1 MAERRR
7 SHGSPSG
14 GAVAAGGAI
23 TVASA
28 IVVFVAISIV
38 LYCFDAW
45 DGALPRR
52 RGGHRGDG
60 TAGSNGA
67 TRTRGVDPE
76 LLRSPPVTVYVYRAA
91 VPGSK
96 EDAAECSVC
105 LAELEDGE
113 EARFLPCCGH
123 GFHAECVDM
132 WLASHTTCP
141 LCRLT
146 VSKPDPDSSQTP
158 TPASALRPL
167 PPEPANLPRSV
178 LLGVS
183 DQGAVTAVN
192 MTSDDGD
199 DTTASASTA
208 AAPVPVIEI
217 PELAPVPTPTPRDA
231 AKSSLEAVV
240 WSFGRQGPSSS
251 SSCTCGGAGEVA
263 DVGQGISVTVG
274 MAVAEAQLPSEATR
288 PVRPRD
294 LLCSDGPPDVS
305 FDGGEATHDCAGG
318 GFALQKKL
326 SALGSYPVYTP
337 CDSNRGW
344 HGEWFY
350 IRNLVEVPF
359 LPFTGRRLEKQENWS
374 WGPASRQKKK
384 VELQKL
390 M

>member
-1 MAERRR
+1 MAA
-7 SHGSPSG
+7 PAALAAG
-14 GAVAAGGAI
+14 GAMTAGGAI

-28 IVVFVAISIV
+28 IVIFVAISIG
-38 LYCFDAW
+38 FK
-45 DGALPRR
+45 R
-52 RGGHRGDG
+52 RGACTASTRGTAKATAPCRGRRGDG

-76 LLRSPPVTVYVYRAA
+76 LLRSLPVTVYVYRAA

-96 EDAAECSVC
+96 VD
-105 LAELEDGE
+105 AELEDGE

-231 AKSSLEAVV
+231 AKSSPVSARPRSFRRL

-263 DVGQGISVTVG
+263 DVEQGISVTVG

-294 LLCSDGPPDVS
+294 LLCSDGPPDV
-305 FDGGEATHDCAGG
+305 
-318 GFALQKKL
+318 
-326 SALGSYPVYTP
+326 
-337 CDSNRGW
+337 
-344 HGEWFY
+344 
-350 IRNLVEVPF
+350 
-359 LPFTGRRLEKQENWS
+359 
-374 WGPASRQKKK
+374 RQAD
-384 VELQKL
+384 
-390 M
+390 

>member
-1 MAERRR
+1 MAERRP
-7 SHGSPSG
+7 SHGSASG
-14 GAVAAGGAI
+14 VGRGWRHDGRRRHHRGQCHRHLCGHLHRARIPAVRGGAI

-28 IVVFVAISIV
+28 IVIFVAISIGLV
-38 LYCFDAW
+38 SLQS
-45 DGALPRR
+45 GAEPDSNV
-52 RGGHRGDG
+52 GGHGVCEDLGFKYWGPSTALTRGTAKATAPCRGRRGDG

-76 LLRSPPVTVYVYRAA
+76 LLRSLPVTVYVYRAA

-96 EDAAECSVC
+96 VDAAECSVC
-105 LAELEDGE
+105 LVELEDGE

-132 WLASHTTCP
+132 WLASHTTRP

-231 AKSSLEAVV
+231 AKSSPVSARPRSFRRL

-251 SSCTCGGAGEVA
+251 SSCTSGGAGEVA
-263 DVGQGISVTVG
+263 DVEQGISVTVG
-274 MAVAEAQLPSEATR
+274 MAVSEAQLPSEATR

-294 LLCSDGPPDVS
+294 LLCSDGPPDV
-305 FDGGEATHDCAGG
+305 
-318 GFALQKKL
+318 
-326 SALGSYPVYTP
+326 
-337 CDSNRGW
+337 
-344 HGEWFY
+344 
-350 IRNLVEVPF
+350 
-359 LPFTGRRLEKQENWS
+359 
-374 WGPASRQKKK
+374 RQAD
-384 VELQKL
+384 
-390 M
+390 